1 MFKCVEFQIVGLRFI
16 YIALVNVSM
25 CQMYCQHGIEHS
37 TAAAAEAATV
47 TTKMASYTLVV
58 CWEEINKKTDIPT
71 PLCGL

>member
-1 MFKCVEFQIVGLRFI
+1 MWFQIVGLRFI

-37 TAAAAEAATV
+37 TAAAAEAAAV

-58 CWEEINKKTDIPT
+58 CWKEIDKKNRYTA
-71 PLCGL
+71 PLCGLGAT